1 MPWKHKTAETRQR
14 VRENQRRSRARRE
27 ELMRDLQRRLDEQEQ
42 LGVQATFE
50 MQQAARQV
58 AHENKRLRA
67 LLSQKGVS
75 DAEVEEFLGRG
86 DPDLIDNQLV
96 QNRLLTR
103 ASTASSTPHVSS
115 VMALLNAEQP
125 KTPARSCNLESSC
138 ENPPRRTEEN
148 SRLLESIGPP
158 HEDDTPT
165 VLEDWPCSSETSPSH
180 LPDPDVRYNS
190 GMETSC
196 DVAATILANM
206 HGHADTSRIRVV
218 LGCTGPSDCIVKN
231 TRVFD
236 LLDEAA

>member
-27 ELMRDLQRRLDEQEQ
+27 ELMRDLQRRLDEQER

-58 AHENKRLRA
+58 AHENRRLRA
-67 LLSQKGVS
+67 LLFQKGVS
-75 DAEVEEFLGRG
+75 DAEVDEFLGRG
-86 DPDLIDNQLV
+86 DPGLIDNQQVHDRLV
-96 QNRLLTR
+96 
-103 ASTASSTPHVSS
+103 P
-115 VMALLNAEQP
+115 NAERP
-125 KTPARSCNLESSC
+125 KTPARSCNLNSSC
-138 ENPPRRTEEN
+138 ENPPHRTEEN
-148 SRLLESIGPP
+148 SGLLESIGPP
-158 HEDDTPT
+158 DEDDTPT
-165 VLEDWPCSSETSPSH
+165 VLEDWPHSSETSSSH
-180 LPDPDVRYNS
+180 LTDPAVLYNS

-196 DVAATILANM
+196 DVAAAILANM

>member
-1 MPWKHKTAETRQR
+1 
-14 VRENQRRSRARRE
+14 
-27 ELMRDLQRRLDEQEQ
+27 MRDLQRRLDEQER
-42 LGVQATFE
+42 LGAQATFE

-75 DAEVEEFLGRG
+75 DAEVDEFLGRG
-86 DPDLIDNQLV
+86 DPSLIDNQQV
-96 QNRLLTR
+96 QNRLV
-103 ASTASSTPHVSS
+103 P
-115 VMALLNAEQP
+115 NAEQP
-125 KTPARSCNLESSC
+125 KTPARSCNLELLC

-148 SRLLESIGPP
+148 SRLREPIGPP
-158 HEDDTPT
+158 DEDDTPT
-165 VLEDWPCSSETSPSH
+165 VLNDWPCSSETSSSH
-180 LPDPDVRYNS
+180 LADPDVCYNS

-196 DVAATILANM
+196 DVAAAILANM

>member
-27 ELMRDLQRRLDEQEQ
+27 ELMRDLQRRLDEQER

-67 LLSQKGVS
+67 LLFQKGVS
-75 DAEVEEFLGRG
+75 DSEVDEFLGRG
-86 DPDLIDNQLV
+86 DPGPIDNQQV
-96 QNRLLTR
+96 HNNRL
-103 ASTASSTPHVSS
+103 V
-115 VMALLNAEQP
+115 LNAEQP
-125 KTPARSCNLESSC
+125 KTPARSCNLETPR
-138 ENPPRRTEEN
+138 ENPPRRTEDN
-148 SRLLESIGPP
+148 SRLLEPIGPLD
-158 HEDDTPT
+158 EDDTPT
-165 VLEDWPCSSETSPSH
+165 VLEDWPRSSETSSSH
-180 LPDPDVRYNS
+180 LTDPDVRYNS

-196 DVAATILANM
+196 DVAAAILANM